1 MVTSASGG
9 TYSVGLRAALR
20 AVSHARRYE
29 LGQWWCCGNVT
40 PFAFGSCLEPALFA
54 AGAASFYEPAPK
66 DHSAPNKI
74 KPHLLRYTLACAY
87 FA

>member
-1 MVTSASGG
+1 
-9 TYSVGLRAALR
+9 
-20 AVSHARRYE
+20 
-29 LGQWWCCGNVT
+29 VT